1 MSYRYKPHERG
12 FRKYY
17 DATIDDLI
25 NEELSH
31 QSGYWAIREAKDR
44 LRMYANLF
52 NRDMRKEIMREDSVC
67 AYCGSNQ
74 KLNIDH
80 ILAICL
86 GGKNE
91 RSNIQI
97 LCFPCN
103 KAKSVQEVIL
113 KNKIKK
119 QANV

>member
-1 MSYRYKPHERG
+1 MRFFMKKSFRDYYSATLDELIAEEMLVMGHPRYFAEM
-12 FRKYY
+12 Y
-17 DATIDDLI
+17 
-25 NEELSH
+25 
-31 QSGYWAIREAKDR
+31 AKSR
-44 LRMYANLF
+44 FRMYANLF
-52 NRDMRKEIMREDSVC
+52 NRDMRKEIMCEDSVC
-67 AYCGSNQ
+67 ACCGSNQ

-91 RSNIQI
+91 RNNIQI